1 MANDE
6 LFIEYTGKNL
16 MDALKN
22 AQKALG
28 LPEEEIEYEIV
39 DGGGFF
45 RKLKIKARKKSKAEK
60 VEVIQPDLHIEKVID

>member
-28 LPEEEIEYEIV
+28 LP
-39 DGGGFF
+39 
-45 RKLKIKARKKSKAEK
+45 
-60 VEVIQPDLHIEKVID
+60 

>member
-28 LPEEEIEYEIV
+28 LPEEEIEYGIV

-45 RKLKIKARKKSKAEK
+45 RKVK
-60 VEVIQPDLHIEKVID
+60 V

>member
-28 LPEEEIEYEIV
+28 LPEEEIEYEII

-45 RKLKIKARKKSKAEK
+45 RK
-60 VEVIQPDLHIEKVID
+60 V

>member
-28 LPEEEIEYEIV
+28 FISDLTTKNQTPSV
-39 DGGGFF
+39 SPKGPLNPRPLNKFF
-45 RKLKIKARKKSKAEK
+45 E
-60 VEVIQPDLHIEKVID
+60 D